1 MTRAARLAQYV
12 AAYDQLTAAL
22 AQFEGLPAEFWHFR
36 PRPGAWS
43 VHEIVLHL
51 ADSEANSY
59 IRLRRLAAEPGTTV
73 LGYEQDR
80 WARELHY
87 PQQSLETALHTFR
100 WLRQSSVELLRLL
113 PESVWSHAV
122 THSEA
127 GHYTAERWLELY
139 AEHVPGHI
147 AQMQRNLAAWR
158 AADQF
163 AQAQR

>member
-1 MTRAARLAQYV
+1 MTRADRLARYA
-12 AAYDQLTAAL
+12 AAYGELTTAL
-22 AQFEGLPAEFWHFR
+22 AAFEGLPPDFWHFR

-59 IRLRRLAAEPGTTV
+59 IRLRRLAAEPGSTV
-73 LGYEQDR
+73 LGYDQDR

-87 PQQSLETALHTFR
+87 PEQSLDTALQTFR
-100 WLRQSSVELLRLL
+100 WLRQSSVELLRHL
-113 PESVWSHAV
+113 PESVWGHAV

-127 GHYTAERWLELY
+127 GHYPFERWLELY

-158 AADQF
+158 AAQQF
-163 AQAQR
+163 SQAQR